1 MEPASF
7 WDIVKAHLSQPEYLH
22 VLLNPLPIYGLGL
35 GLFALV
41 IALFLRS
48 RQAQI
53 VALAIVFVSAGS
65 AWPVAELG
73 EAGYDRVESMSDDAG
88 ALWLDAHAQR
98 ATRALPAFYALAAL
112 ALVALLLPW
121 KFPKSATPLVIATLL
136 LTLICFGLGGW
147 IGYAGGPVRHKEF
160 RYGKPSEKPGG
171 YENMRD

>member
-1 MEPASF
+1 MEPSLM
-7 WDIVKAHLSQPEYLH
+7 DVIKAHLSQPEYLH
-22 VLLNPLPIYGLGL
+22 VLINPLPIYGLGL
-35 GLFALV
+35 GLLALI

-53 VALAIVFVSAGS
+53 VALILVFLSAGS

-73 EAGYDRVESMSDDAG
+73 EAGYDKVESISDDAG

-98 ATRALPAFYALAAL
+98 ATRALPAFYLLAFVALAAL
-112 ALVALLLPW
+112 LVPW
-121 KFPKSATPLVIATLL
+121 KFPKSTMPLLIATLI
-136 LTLICFGLGGW
+136 LTVVCFGLGGW

-171 YENMRD
+171 YEDMRD